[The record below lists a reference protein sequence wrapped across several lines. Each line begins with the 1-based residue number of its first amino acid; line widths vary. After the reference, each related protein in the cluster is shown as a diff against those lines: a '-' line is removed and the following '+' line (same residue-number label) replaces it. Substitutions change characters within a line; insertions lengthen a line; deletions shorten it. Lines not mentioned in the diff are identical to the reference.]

1 MIGNKKNI
9 CIFLYSLVLFK
20 IVFIFMENIIRGE
33 KGNLLGYYM
42 FLFIKEFFR
51 WWFIF
56 LYGVVYRR
64 NNVFTCGNDK
74 KVLF

>member
-1 MIGNKKNI
+1 MFIIEFFIIIGINFILVIGNKKNI

-51 WWFIF
+51 W
-56 LYGVVYRR
+56 
-64 NNVFTCGNDK
+64 
-74 KVLF
+74 